1 MVRIVGAFNNQVYL
15 FLRKTHLNKVSMG
28 EKRTKHTKI
37 TKTIRTENNPKD
49 IYIKK

>member
-1 MVRIVGAFNNQVYL
+1 MVRIVGAFNNAGVP
-15 FLRKTHLNKVSMG
+15 FFKKG
-28 EKRTKHTKI
+28 TKHTKI